1 VIRPSSLSIAR
12 FCMLA
17 PALSEL
23 WPSRNDAA
31 DRGNAVD
38 GQFTG
43 ELRDGVVATD
53 ADARACIGWV
63 AEHLAGHE
71 VMPQQRVRLLD
82 PDTGGLLTE
91 GTADLVA
98 VRGDGP
104 VVIVDLKKREQMLAG
119 RLTEV
124 DSNLQLHSYGLAE
137 MLRLGHGA
145 YQLCLLLFG
154 DGEVEAQWSE
164 IYTVHSWMPVLEEIR
179 AIQDRQEA
187 NPKPTSG
194 PHCLAC
200 YPRVH
205 CPSWTLPAHQG
216 PTELEPFTKPGGLTR
231 ENFGRALAAREALK
245 DVVELVG
252 EQLKAFA
259 DANGGKVPVG
269 GGKAWG
275 SVMSKGKASIDAK
288 KLEADGLLEK
298 YTRRGAPFPTYR
310 LTNDRAA
317 K

>member
-1 VIRPSSLSIAR
+1 MIRPSSLSLAR

-23 WPSRNDAA
+23 WPSRSDAT

-63 AEHLAGHE
+63 AENLGGHE

-98 VRGDGP
+98 VKSDGP

-124 DSNLQLHSYGLAE
+124 DSNLQLHAYGLAE

-164 IYTVHSWMPVLEEIR
+164 IYTVDAWTPVLEEIR

-200 YPRVH
+200 YPRMK
-205 CPSWTLPAHQG
+205 CAAWTLPAHAE
-216 PTELEPFTKPGGLTR
+216 PTELEPFTKPGGLTV
-231 ENFGRALAAREALK
+231 ENFERALRVKAALTDTAK
-245 DVVELVG
+245 LVDA
-252 EQLKAFA
+252 QLKAFV
-259 DANGGKVPVG
+259 DANGGSVPVG
-269 GGKAWG
+269 PGKVYRPVW
-275 SVMSKGKASIDAK
+275 SKGKAGIDTE
-288 KLEADGLLEK
+288 KLAADGLMEK
-298 YTRRGAPFPTYR
+298 YTKRGEPFPTYR
-310 LTNDRAA
+310 ITNA
-317 K
+317 KGAR